1 MTIEYRRSQ
10 MAAIVTHFRVFA
22 SRLTENNQAIIG
34 LCLLIPLLTMTL
46 FAPAIAPHDP
56 TENDIDNK
64 FAAPSLEHPFG
75 TDNFGRDL
83 FSRVLHGGQTTV
95 LLGISAALLGLV
107 LGLPIG
113 LTSGY
118 YGGKV
123 DEYLMR
129 FMDLLMGIPTLLFA
143 LLIMSA
149 LSPSL
154 WNVVFAIGI
163 IFSPRI
169 GRVVRSSALSVKEE
183 EFVQAAKARGES
195 DRYIMLQEILPNIT
209 GSIFIEV
216 SIRIGY
222 AMLIGASLSFLGL
235 GTQPPAAD
243 WGYMIA
249 ASREYMW
256 NSPYPLLFPS
266 LALMLVILGFNLLG
280 DGLREIMDPRVE
292 GRGN

>member
-1 MTIEYRRSQ
+1 MATEHDRSRRSPV
-10 MAAIVTHFRVFA
+10 ATRLWNFA
-22 SRLTENNQAIIG
+22 SRLRENNEALIG

-46 FAPAIAPHDP
+46 FAPTVAPHDP
-56 TENDIDNK
+56 TANDIDNK
-64 FAAPSLEHPFG
+64 FADPSLEHPFG

-83 FSRVLHGGQTTV
+83 FSRVLLGGQTTV
-95 LLGISAALLGLV
+95 LLGISGALLGLV

-113 LTSGY
+113 LASGY
-118 YGGKV
+118 YGGRV

-143 LLIMSA
+143 LLIMTA

-169 GRVVRSSALSVKEE
+169 GRVIRSSTLSVKEE

-195 DRYIMLQEILPNIT
+195 DRYIMFREILPNIT
-209 GSIFIEV
+209 GAVFVEV
-216 SIRIGY
+216 SIRVGY

-235 GTQPPAAD
+235 GTQPPAPD
-243 WGYMIA
+243 WGYMVA

-256 NSPYPLLFPS
+256 SSPYPLLFPS
-266 LALMLVILGFNLLG
+266 LALMLTILGFNLLG
-280 DGLREIMDPRVE
+280 DGLREIMDPRIETE
-292 GRGN
+292 GT